1 MVRKTKEDAQ
11 KTRLDIIEAASHVFV
26 EKGVA
31 NASLNEI
38 AERAGVT
45 RGAIYWHFEN
55 KKDLFHALHES
66 LAQPFLDSLLRD
78 LEKNHDD
85 PLGQLKDLCIH
96 LLIDLTENEHK
107 QRVLKILFFKCDY
120 SGEFEPLLQEQCQN
134 KEEKFALFAQY
145 FDRAQKKGQLRDDI
159 TSDVM
164 VKSLMCYISGIA
176 NEWLRHAETLDL
188 KQQATAMM
196 DLYFTGLYARS
207 K

>member
-11 KTRLDIIEAASHVFV
+11 KTRQDILEAAAHVFV

-55 KKDLFHALHES
+55 KCDLFHALHES
-66 LAQPFLDSLLRD
+66 LSQPFLDSLLAD
-78 LEKNHDD
+78 LEKDHED
-85 PLGQLKDLCIH
+85 PLGQLKELCIS
-96 LLIDLTENEHK
+96 LLIELTENDHK

-120 SGEFEPLLQEQCQN
+120 SGEFEPLLKEQCQG
-134 KEEKFALFAQY
+134 KQEKFALFAKY

-159 TSDVM
+159 APDMM
-164 VKSLMCYISGIA
+164 VTSLMCYISGLA
-176 NEWLRHAETLDL
+176 NEWLRYPDTLDL
-188 KQQATAMM
+188 KKQASAMM
-196 DLYFTGLYARS
+196 KLYFNGLYARS